1 MNSCLLNI
9 AMGNL
14 LTSINMNR
22 AIKLANNNKR
32 MLMRNPRKFKTNFL
46 FSIILCILYHNS
58 SMVAMPI
65 SNVTSEMTDY
75 VFKICSR

>member
-9 AMGNL
+9 AVGNL

-32 MLMRNPRKFKTNFL
+32 MLMENLRRFRTNL
-46 FSIILCILYHNS
+46 LSLSLYVS
-58 SMVAMPI
+58 STIVPL
-65 SNVTSEMTDY
+65 
-75 VFKICSR
+75 